1 MTEHEKA
8 RAWRQSLGLSQKKLG
23 ELLGYSIET
32 ISWFEKGMT
41 PPRLHETDRRIKPWI
56 WRRYHL
62 ACRGLA
68 AEMKNPRWDWD
79 HEREA
84 V

>member
-8 RAWRQSLGLSQKKLG
+8 RKWRESLGLTQQKLG
-23 ELLGYSIET
+23 EMLGYSIEA
-32 ISWFEKGMT
+32 IYWFERGVT
-41 PPRLHETDRRIKPWI
+41 PDRGKSERRIKPWI

-68 AEMKNPRWDWD
+68 AEMEHRTWDWGK
-79 HEREA
+79 
-84 V
+84 